1 MRRDKKD
8 YLDPL
13 NNIKN
18 PVNSLPDLSFSNPNS
33 YKEIRGEESEIS
45 NPEDELPDPEEAG
58 KKNPQVIQSFTK
70 ARIWAKM
77 GVLMAGTGLV
87 MLILSDYPKEYS
99 ITLIAI
105 GLTFIWK
112 SIEEYKEFRD

>member
-1 MRRDKKD
+1 MSKDKKE

-18 PVNSLPDLSFSNPNS
+18 PVDNLPDLSFSNPTS
-33 YKEIRGEESEIS
+33 YREIRGEESQLS

-58 KKNPQVIQSFTK
+58 RKNPEVVYSFTK
-70 ARIWAKM
+70 ARIWAKI
-77 GVLMAGTGLV
+77 GLLTAGAGLV
-87 MLILSDYPKEYS
+87 MLIFSDYPKEYS

-105 GLTFIWK
+105 GLSFIWK
-112 SIEEYKEFRD
+112 SVEEYRGFRG